1 MAYKEGIMIYQL
13 WKMNSIAPSPA
24 VHREYDGPNF
34 SDNMLSAVSALA
46 NNSYINKENMRALTF
61 C

>member
-1 MAYKEGIMIYQL
+1 
-13 WKMNSIAPSPA
+13 MNSIAPSPA

-46 NNSYINKENMRALTF
+46 NNSYINKESMKALKF